1 MTIEP
6 ADVRTGDDGVTRCRW
21 SLGDPIYEAYHDLE
35 WGRPVADD
43 RRLFEKISL
52 EGFQSGLSW
61 LTILRKR
68 ENFRRAFRSFDAD
81 VVARFDRRSV
91 ERLMHDSGIVRNRAK
106 IEATINNARRCLELK
121 EEMGSLAGHVWTF
134 EPDERSRPVAETLDE
149 LTALGIPAEAVA
161 LSKDLKR
168 RGWSFIGPTTT
179 HSFMQAVGMVN
190 DHLNGCDRRL
200 PVTAERARFTRPHA
214 KKNRDGHQKR

>member
-1 MTIEP
+1 MTIEQ
-6 ADVRTGDDGVTRCRW
+6 ADVRAGDDGVTRCRW
-21 SLGDPIYEAYHDLE
+21 SLGEPIYESYHDLE

-106 IEATINNARRCLELK
+106 IEATINNARRCLDLR
-121 EEMGSLAGHVWTF
+121 EEMGSLARYVWTF
-134 EPDERSRPVAETLDE
+134 EPDERGRPVVATLAE
-149 LTALGIPAEAVA
+149 LTALGIPAEAVD

-179 HSFMQAVGMVN
+179 YSFMQAVGMVN
-190 DHLNGCDRRL
+190 DHLDGCDIRAQVTTERTNFRR
-200 PVTAERARFTRPHA
+200 P
-214 KKNRDGHQKR
+214 